1 MVEDPPAGGARKA
14 GAAWLAPKIEP
25 LACGCE
31 VGAAVKLKAE
41 EPPVDAPPNMGVGLF
56 AA

>member
-1 MVEDPPAGGARKA
+1 M
-14 GAAWLAPKIEP
+14 APKIEP

-41 EPPVDAPPNMGVGLF
+41 ELPVDAPPNMGVELF